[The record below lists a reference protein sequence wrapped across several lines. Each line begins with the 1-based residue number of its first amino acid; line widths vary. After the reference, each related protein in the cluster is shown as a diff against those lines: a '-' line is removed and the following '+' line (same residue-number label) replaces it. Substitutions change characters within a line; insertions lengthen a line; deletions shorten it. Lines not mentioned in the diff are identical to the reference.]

1 MIPRI
6 LTALHD
12 AINSVPTSTEPP
24 ALYPAVRSQAI
35 GKTAAMKAA
44 AISGALAVPP
54 GPAGLLTLIPDLLL
68 IWRIQGQMVADVAG
82 AYGKR
87 VHLTPEGMM
96 YCLFKH
102 AAAQAVRSVVVVGG
116 GRLLI
121 RRATPELLGKA
132 IERVGVSLT
141 ERLATKAVS

>member
-54 GPAGLLTLIPDLLL
+54 GPMGLLTLIPDLLL
-68 IWRIQGQMVADVAG
+68 IWRIQGQLVADVAA
-82 AYGKR
+82 AYGKT
-87 VHLTPEGMM
+87 VHLTREGMM

-102 AAAQAVRSVVVVGG
+102 AAAQTVRGIVVREAQRV
-116 GRLLI
+116 LI
-121 RRATPELLGKA
+121 RRATAELFERSL
-132 IERVGVSLT
+132 ERVGVSVA
-141 ERLATKAVS
+141 E